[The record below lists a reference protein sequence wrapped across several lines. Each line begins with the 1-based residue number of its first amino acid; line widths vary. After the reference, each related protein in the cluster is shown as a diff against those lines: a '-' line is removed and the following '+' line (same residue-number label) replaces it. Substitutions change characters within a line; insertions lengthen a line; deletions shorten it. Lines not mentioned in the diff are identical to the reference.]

1 MKSMTGYGEGAAQ
14 GRWVKVLVQ
23 VRTLNHRHLDV
34 QLRVPREHLSFEEDV
49 RKAIRQK
56 ISRGRIEVFV
66 TRSLLKGQMR
76 TLELDEELMAQYV
89 KALQHAQRKF
99 ALQGEVN
106 LSLFS
111 CLPELFRVRDTEVS
125 EGDERSLVLRSLA
138 AALKNLERSR
148 RREGHQ
154 LKLDVQSQVRF
165 LKKVVSELV
174 GEAREMA
181 LKREDSWPSRE
192 EVMAPESVGPPAD
205 ARSATFK
212 GDIHEEVVR
221 LKSHVAALAG
231 LIAAR
236 EPMGKKLDFLL
247 QEIQRELNTVSSKA
261 PELTVVR
268 LVLAGKETVEKI
280 REQAQNVE

>member
-34 QLRVPREHLSFEEDV
+34 QLRVPREYLSFEEDL
-49 RKAIRQK
+49 RKVIRQK

-66 TRSLLKGQMR
+66 TRSFLKGQTR
-76 TLELDEELMAQYV
+76 ALELDEELMAQYV

-111 CLPELFRVRDTEVS
+111 SLPELFRVRDAEVS

-165 LKKVVSELV
+165 LKEVVSDLV

-181 LKREDSWPSRE
+181 LKREDARPSRE

-221 LKSHVAALAG
+221 LKSHVD
-231 LIAAR
+231 R
-236 EPMGKKLDFLL
+236 K
-247 QEIQRELNTVSSKA
+247 S
-261 PELTVVR
+261 VV
-268 LVLAGKETVEKI
+268 
-280 REQAQNVE
+280 

>member
-34 QLRVPREHLSFEEDV
+34 QLRVPREYLSFEEDL
-49 RKAIRQK
+49 RKVIRQK

-66 TRSLLKGQMR
+66 TRSFLKGQTR
-76 TLELDEELMAQYV
+76 ALELDEELMAQYV

-111 CLPELFRVRDTEVS
+111 SLPELFRVRDAEVS

-165 LKKVVSELV
+165 LKEVVSDLV

-181 LKREDSWPSRE
+181 LKREDARPSRE

-236 EPMGKKLDFLL
+236 EPIGKKLDFLL

-261 PELTVVR
+261 PELAVVR

>member
-23 VRTLNHRHLDV
+23 VRALNHRHLDI
-34 QLRVPREHLSFEEDV
+34 QLRVPREYLPFEEEL
-49 RKAIRQK
+49 RKVIRQK

-66 TRSLLKGQMR
+66 TRSLLKGQVR
-76 TLELDEELMAQYV
+76 TLELDEDLLAQYI
-89 KALQHAQRKF
+89 KALQRAKRKF

-111 CLPELFRVRDTEVS
+111 SLPELFRLRDAELS
-125 EGDERSLVLRSLA
+125 GAGEGGLILRSLA
-138 AALKNLERSR
+138 GALRALERSR
-148 RREGHQ
+148 RREGYH
-154 LKLDVQSQVRF
+154 LKLDVQSQVRL
-165 LKKVVSELV
+165 LKEIVSGLV
-174 GEAREMA
+174 GEARKIA
-181 LKREDSWPSRE
+181 LEREDSRPSRE
-192 EVMAPESVGPPAD
+192 ELPLPESASLPGD
-205 ARSATFK
+205 ARNQAFK

-221 LKSHVAALAG
+221 LKSHVAALAA
-231 LIAAR
+231 LIAGR

-247 QEIQRELNTVSSKA
+247 QEIQRELNTVGSKA